1 MAETP
6 TGVFNIRELCNAH
19 PRVNA
24 LLLGTSDWAK
34 YLQLPQDH
42 QRTGLLHALSH
53 CLLAAR
59 EAEINILDGVFLD
72 LQSPEL
78 FEAQWKQGKILG
90 FDGKTLIHPSQIEKA
105 NDIFAP
111 ADAEIIKARAIV
123 KAWKVAIADG
133 DGDGDDLCILEGWLV
148 ENLHVE
154 EAKRVLDL
162 AHLIATQSF

>member
-1 MAETP
+1 M
-6 TGVFNIRELCNAH
+6 
-19 PRVNA
+19 
-24 LLLGTSDWAK
+24 
-34 YLQLPQDH
+34 
-42 QRTGLLHALSH
+42 
-53 CLLAAR
+53 
-59 EAEINILDGVFLD
+59 
-72 LQSPEL
+72 
-78 FEAQWKQGKILG
+78 G

-111 ADAEIIKARAIV
+111 SNAEIIKARAIV

-133 DGDGDDLCILEGWLV
+133 DGLCVLEGRLV